1 MSPKQSLRIA
11 FISSAA
17 IFAAPFA
24 LSLRAATPQAPRSA
38 ITVDANGAADY
49 KSVQQAVDALPATGG
64 VIRIRP
70 GVYREKIHVDKPHVS
85 LIGLGRD
92 PSDVIL
98 TFDLSHHDVK
108 TTFGSASTTVT
119 GDDFLAENLTFQNT
133 FSDEHP
139 EVTVDAQAVAL
150 RVIGDRDVFR
160 HVHILAYQDSLYADS
175 KKCHAAPSPSNSAGA
190 TPAPAT
196 TSGSQ
201 FVLPTTPCTA
211 ARQLFTDSV
220 IAGTVDFIFG
230 DANAAFVRCE
240 IRSRPHQEGTLTAQS
255 KYYPAES
262 SAYVFDHCRL
272 TADPGVTNVFLG
284 RPWRPYS
291 TVVFLNTEMGAQIQP
306 AGWLEWPRN
315 GAPSLTTSFYAEFH
329 STGPG
334 APIAAAKDA
343 AATGPNGTQ
352 RNPYAKILTP
362 GQAAKFAVRR
372 LLRGADNWNPQ
383 L

>member
-1 MSPKQSLRIA
+1 MGLKRLLRLTVMSCAAVIASL
-11 FISSAA
+11 
-17 IFAAPFA
+17 FA
-24 LSLRAATPQAPRSA
+24 LSASAAAPQTPRSSY
-38 ITVDANGAADY
+38 TVDGNGGADF

-70 GVYREKIHVDKPHVS
+70 GVYREQIHIEKPHVT
-85 LIGLGRD
+85 LIGLGKD

-139 EVTVDAQAVAL
+139 DVTVDAQAVAL

-160 HVHILAYQDSLYADS
+160 HVDILAYQDSLYADS
-175 KKCHAAPSPSNSAGA
+175 KKCRPTPSPNATPGA
-190 TPAPAT
+190 TPSTA
-196 TSGSQ
+196 
-201 FVLPTTPCTA
+201 VLPRFALPTAPCSA
-211 ARQLFTDSV
+211 SRQLFTDSL
-220 IAGTVDFIFG
+220 IAGTIDFIFG
-230 DANAAFVRCE
+230 DANAVFVRCE

-255 KYYPAES
+255 KYYPAER

-272 TADPGVTNVFLG
+272 TAETGVTNVYLG

-291 TVVFLNTEMGAQIQP
+291 TVVFLNAEMGAQIQP
-306 AGWLEWPRN
+306 TGWREWSRN
-315 GAPSLTTSFYAEFH
+315 GAPSLTTSFYAEYH

-334 APIAAAKDA
+334 APIAAPKGA
-343 AATGPNGTQ
+343 ASAGPSGTQ
-352 RNPYAKILTP
+352 RNPYAKILTFA
-362 GQAAKFAVRR
+362 QAAKFSVRR
-372 LLRGADNWNPQ
+372 VLSGSDHWNPQ